1 MYNSD
6 SKENSESRWPLV
18 SGFSIIYFLPL
29 PGVGFCNFLPR
40 RNRLNTFFPD
50 ARTPHCNAA
59 RPARVEEFEV
69 YHGAQ

>member
-1 MYNSD
+1 MAVGLLLC
-6 SKENSESRWPLV
+6 SR
-18 SGFSIIYFLPL
+18 IYFLPL
-29 PGVGFCNFLPR
+29 PGVVFVEFLPR
-40 RNRLNTFFPD
+40 RSRLITSFFPD